1 MCRERTVCGFDGPTV
16 GQLTNLAA
24 AYVYHRFDGKG
35 HTHHKLDAAPCRSEI
50 RNLGVFVQIVSDTV
64 ADVPSYN
71 AEAFGFNTT
80 LYSVTDVADAVRF
93 TALLKTAEEA
103 LLGGLDQVRR
113 FIADA
118 SDGEGSRHIRVKSL
132 VERTR
137 IYLYDVTL
145 EKYSLL

>member
-1 MCRERTVCGFDGPTV
+1 M
-16 GQLTNLAA
+16 
-24 AYVYHRFDGKG
+24 
-35 HTHHKLDAAPCRSEI
+35 
-50 RNLGVFVQIVSDTV
+50 QIVSDTV

-71 AEAFGFNTT
+71 AEALGFNTA
-80 LYSVTDVADAVRF
+80 LNRVANVADAVRF

-113 FIADA
+113 FITDA

-132 VERTR
+132 IEGSC

-145 EKYSLL
+145 EKYSLF